1 MKETIEIKINPK
13 KDFHL
18 YCPPHCDI
26 QIKEGIEISVPEF
39 LISNLITEKIIDFD
53 DVTENVIKPKSKTK
67 KK

>member
-1 MKETIEIKINPK
+1 MIETIEINPK

-26 QIKEGIEISVPEF
+26 LIKEGIAISVPEF
-39 LISNLITEKIIDFD
+39 LISNLITEKIIDID
-53 DVTENVIKPKSKTK
+53 DVTENVTKSKTKSKTK